1 VRRLLRVTAIVGG
14 VLVLLLGVV
23 TAAGV
28 FGVRRSL
35 PDVEGRISMPGLATP
50 VEVRRDSY
58 GIPQLYADTAE
69 DLFRAQGYV
78 HAQDRFYEMDFRRH
92 VTSGRLSE
100 WFGEDQLKTD
110 IFLRT
115 LGWRRVAEQEFP
127 KLLPTTRLYLTAYA
141 EGVNAYLAGHS
152 GGELSVEYTG
162 GLLGPEAKP
171 EPWTPVDSLA
181 WLKAMAWDLRGN
193 LDNEIDRVI
202 ASTKVSTDQVADLY
216 PAYPFSEHA
225 PIVTTPV
232 PIAPPTVAPAPQ
244 APGRAALPEGVDS
257 ALRSLR
263 SSMADL
269 PAQLGASDRSGIGS
283 NSWVVSGS
291 KTTTGKPLLAN
302 DPHLAPA
309 MPSIWYQM
317 GLHCRKK
324 VPDCPFDVAGFTFS
338 GVPGVMIG
346 HNDRVAW
353 GFTNLD
359 PDVTDL
365 FVERLSGDSYLYDD
379 RWYPLA
385 SRTENIRVK
394 GRPDPV
400 RITVR
405 ATRHGPL
412 VSDADAE
419 LRRVS
424 QVAPASG
431 QDPMADVTP
440 ALALRWTALIPG
452 RTADAIFLLNQARDF
467 GEFRKAAEA
476 FEVPSQNL
484 VYADVDGHIGY
495 QAPGRVPV
503 RRGGDGGWPMPGWT
517 SAYGWIGWIPFDR
530 MPYVFDP
537 PKGYIVT
544 ANQAVIESSFPYK
557 LADTWSYGYRSDRIS
572 DVLDSLTSSGRKVSP
587 DDVAQLQ
594 LDTTNGLAKVLVPY
608 LLRVRVSDFT
618 SDGQDLLRRWDFSQP
633 PDSQAAAYFNAVWKN
648 LLASTFH
655 DELPESTWPGGRDRW
670 YEIVRKM
677 LAEPRNVWWDN
688 VKTRGVREDR
698 DAILVQALT
707 DARDEL
713 TMVMAKSPT
722 RWRWGKLHQLTLKNQ
737 TFGSSGIAPLEK
749 LFNRGP
755 YELGGG
761 SDAVNATGWE
771 ANKEGLPSYQVS
783 TVPSMRMVVDLANLD
798 QSRWINLTGASG
810 HPTSP
815 NYNDQAPLW
824 VAGRTIQW
832 PFTQRAI
839 HEVAHSTLTLA
850 P

>member
-1 VRRLLRVTAIVGG
+1 MRRLLRVTAIVGG

-28 FGVRRSL
+28 LGVRRSF
-35 PDVEGRISMPGLATP
+35 PEVEGRVSMPGLATP
-50 VEVRRDSY
+50 VEVRRDEY
-58 GIPQLYADTAE
+58 GIPQIYGDTAE

-100 WFGEDQLKTD
+100 WFGESQLKTD

-115 LGWRRVAEQEFP
+115 LGWRRVAELEFP
-127 KLLPTTRLYLTAYA
+127 KLLPTTRAYLTAYA
-141 EGVNAYLAGHS
+141 EGVNTYLGERS
-152 GGELSVEYTG
+152 GGQLSVEYTAG
-162 GLLGPEAKP
+162 MLGPPAKP

-193 LDNEIDRVI
+193 MENEIDRVI
-202 ASTKVSTDQVADLY
+202 AATKVSTDRVATLY
-216 PAYPFSEHA
+216 PGYPFKDHA

-232 PIAPPTVAPAPQ
+232 SMAPPVLQPQ
-244 APGRAALPEGVDS
+244 QSPGRAALPPGAVE
-257 ALRSLR
+257 ALESLR
-263 SSMADL
+263 SVVGGL
-269 PAQLGASDRSGIGS
+269 PAQLGAGDRAGFGS

-291 KTTTGKPLLAN
+291 RTTTGKPLLAN

-324 VPDCPFDVAGFTFS
+324 AATCPFDVAGFTFS

-365 FVERLSGDSYLYDD
+365 FVERLNGDSYLYDD
-379 RWYPLA
+379 RWFPLA
-385 SRTENIRVK
+385 SRTEEVRVK
-394 GRPDPV
+394 GRDEPV

-424 QVAPASG
+424 QVSPASG

-452 RTADAIFLLNQARDF
+452 RTADAIFLLNQARNF
-467 GEFRKAAEA
+467 AEFRKAAEA

-484 VYADVDGHIGY
+484 IYADIDGHIGY
-495 QAPGRVPV
+495 QAPGKIPV

-517 SAYGWIGWIPFDR
+517 SAYAWIGWVPFDR
-530 MPYVFDP
+530 MPYVLDP

-572 DVLDSLTSSGRKVSP
+572 DVLDSLTKAGGKVSP
-587 DDVAQLQ
+587 DAMAQLQ
-594 LDTTNGLAKVLVPY
+594 LDTSNGLAPILVPY
-608 LLRVRVSDFT
+608 LLRVRVSAFAAE
-618 SDGQDLLRRWDFSQP
+618 GQTLLRGWDFSQP
-633 PDSQAAAYFNAVWKN
+633 ADSAAAAYFNAVWKN
-648 LLASTFH
+648 LLAVTFH

-670 YEIVRKM
+670 FEVVRGM
-677 LAEPRNVWWDN
+677 LSDPDNPWWDD
-688 VKTRGVREDR
+688 VSTRGVREDR
-698 DAILVQALT
+698 DAMLARAMK

-713 TMVMAKSPT
+713 TMVMAKSPE
-722 RWRWGKLHQLTLKNQ
+722 RWRWGKLHQLSLTNQ
-737 TFGSSGIAPLEK
+737 TFGSSGVAPLEA

-755 YELGGG
+755 YELSGGN
-761 SDAVNATGWE
+761 DAVLATGWA
-771 ANKEGLPSYQVS
+771 ANEEGLPGYEVS
-783 TVPSMRMVVDLANLD
+783 AVPSMRMVVDLANLD

-810 HPTSP
+810 HPFSP

-832 PFTQRAI
+832 PFTEKAI
-839 HEVAHSTLTLA
+839 RETAHSTLTLA